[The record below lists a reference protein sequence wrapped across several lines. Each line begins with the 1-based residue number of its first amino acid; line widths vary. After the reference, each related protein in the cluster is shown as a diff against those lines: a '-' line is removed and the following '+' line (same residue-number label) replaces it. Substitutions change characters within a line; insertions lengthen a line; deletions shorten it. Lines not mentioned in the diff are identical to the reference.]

1 MKTLKF
7 LMLLALLV
15 SIYGVETALA
25 QVERVEMRV
34 DGLACPFCA
43 YGLEKKLKEV
53 KGVGKVTIY
62 VDKGVAILSSK
73 KDLSIDI
80 ERLEPVA
87 KDAGFTPGS
96 ISLTVAGAIKEKNG
110 APVFLVSG
118 TDLQFMLKSNAQL
131 EKLRAESIPQGGT
144 VKVTG
149 SLTKET
155 PQGHHGHPYTLT
167 IEKVEATK

>member
-87 KDAGFTPGS
+87 RDAGFTPGS

-131 EKLRAESIPQGGT
+131 EKLRAESNTTP